1 MSIKVKVWAKLPYI
15 IKLEEEKDY
24 EFSFL
29 FDDFDLFKLN
39 MRFNDENDF
48 LIYNNEYPGNVCQHI
63 ELEVIY
69 KYVDYTKYKTTKCIS
84 SDDNYFVVEVP
95 LDKTTEI
102 FGCMNKRL
110 NEILNFLREKSN
122 MFWIDEFNL
131 THINYHSENEVRFNF
146 YSPNVNLSSV
156 INSFIECTDYYMIS
170 KNFKTNNVGED
181 TFKNFDS
188 NKIKMNVFNEYIDKA
203 EKALY
208 EYNYENFIMY
218 CGISVESFIKQHTYK
233 LANKDDIVY
242 NRLKKQSSY
251 YIDLY
256 YNVLLKY
263 LTGKSLEEIDRKSYK
278 CLVRLYSLRNSLM
291 HEGII
296 DKRALEK
303 ADIIKLDF
311 SECYEILDSAKTSFK
326 LVKSI
331 TVKPKNDIN

>member
-1 MSIKVKVWAKLPYI
+1 
-15 IKLEEEKDY
+15 
-24 EFSFL
+24 
-29 FDDFDLFKLN
+29 
-39 MRFNDENDF
+39 
-48 LIYNNEYPGNVCQHI
+48 I

-69 KYVDYTKYKTTKCIS
+69 KYVDYTKYKTTKCINS
-84 SDDNYFVVEVP
+84 NDNYFEVEVP

-146 YSPNVNLSSV
+146 YSPNVNPSSV
-156 INSFIECTDYYMIS
+156 VTSFIEHTDYYMIS

-188 NKIKMNVFNEYIDKA
+188 NKIKMKVFNEYIDKA

-208 EYNYENFIMY
+208 EYNYENFIIY
-218 CGISVESFIKQHTYK
+218 CSISVESFIIQYIDEI
-233 LANKDDIVY
+233 ANQDDIIY
-242 NRLKKQSSY
+242 KQLEKTNSN
-251 YIDLY
+251 YINLY

-263 LTGKSLEEIDRKSYK
+263 LTGKSLIEVDKK
-278 CLVRLYSLRNSLM
+278 ACTHLTRLYRLRNSLM
-291 HEGII
+291 HKGII
-296 DKRALEK
+296 DSKSLEK
-303 ADIIKLDF
+303 AGIMKLDF
-311 SECYEILDSAKTSFK
+311 NECNKILDSAKTSFK